1 MFRDASGVFHPGLA
15 GRRAVGHTP
24 FARRAHP
31 YPTCGAMKILQ
42 HFHRTQEELETAQ
55 ANAGPELQTTFTSSR
70 RPSLT
75 PTPRC
80 QSCCPAPTAVLP
92 TLCFLLLLLKAFYR
106 LINAFIAL
114 KEGGVSCAA
123 VLLVRLPPP
132 VPGLT
137 RVGGGGRG
145 GDII

>member
-55 ANAGPELQTTFTSSR
+55 ANAGPDDLHLLAPAESDSDASVSELLPSTNR
-70 RPSLT
+70 RAAYPLFSVVVIKGILSFNK
-75 PTPRC
+75 RI
-80 QSCCPAPTAVLP
+80 
-92 TLCFLLLLLKAFYR
+92 YR
-106 LINAFIAL
+106 A
-114 KEGGVSCAA
+114 E
-123 VLLVRLPPP
+123 
-132 VPGLT
+132 
-137 RVGGGGRG
+137 GGGGVMRG
-145 GDII
+145 RSSGKTAPPPYPASPG

>member
-55 ANAGPELQTTFTSSR
+55 ANAGPDDLH
-70 RPSLT
+70 LLA
-75 PTPRC
+75 
-80 QSCCPAPTAVLP
+80 PAESDSDAS
-92 TLCFLLLLLKAFYR
+92 
-106 LINAFIAL
+106 
-114 KEGGVSCAA
+114 VSE
-123 VLLVRLPPP
+123 RLPSTNRRAAF
-132 VPGLT
+132 VFCCCY
-137 RVGGGGRG
+137 
-145 GDII
+145 

>member
-80 QSCCPAPTAVLP
+80 PSGCPAPTAVLP
-92 TLCFLLLLLKAFYR
+92 LFSVVVIKGILSFNKRIYR
-106 LINAFIAL
+106 A
-114 KEGGVSCAA
+114 E
-123 VLLVRLPPP
+123 
-132 VPGLT
+132 
-137 RVGGGGRG
+137 GGGGVMRG
-145 GDII
+145 RSSGKTAPPDKKKGAGRVKRN